1 MYFYCSIELVDIFG
15 GFILNQNPIKNLE
28 VIRVFN
34 FNFIL
39 FIFLPFPPEH
49 WDESHFALE

>member
-1 MYFYCSIELVDIFG
+1 MDIFG